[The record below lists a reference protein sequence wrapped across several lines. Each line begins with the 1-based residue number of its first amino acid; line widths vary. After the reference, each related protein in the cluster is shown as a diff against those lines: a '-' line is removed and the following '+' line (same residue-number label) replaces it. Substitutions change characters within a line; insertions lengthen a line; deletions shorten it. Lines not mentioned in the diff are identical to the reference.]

1 MNEELILQIWNLL
14 TTLGILPA
22 LLFWL
27 YIRERQ
33 EKLQYLELYH
43 RTLERLAETRLQ
55 TLELWQEWQA
65 TSRDAQRGGTLSR
78 VGSRSEPSHSP

>member
-27 YIRERQ
+27 YMRERS
-33 EKLQYLELYH
+33 EKLHYLELYH

-55 TLELWQEWQA
+55 TLELWQDWQA
-65 TSRDAQRGGTLSR
+65 SLRDAQRGVALSR
-78 VGSRSEPSHSP
+78 VDSRSESSHSP